1 MFSKGWSS
9 FYLSFTEKVLLTPLK
24 MMMTIYKLSWFLFV
38 GIQSSQFNSSALRLM
53 RFTIRRWLRRQLAKG
68 LTGVKQHPQPIS
80 DHEAACQQSTLS
92 FKYSCDF
99 LRKNRLN
106 AIQRPQ
112 SFHPTNHELKCKD
125 LTFYN
130 SSRYSL
136 ASLEPFPPDLEGL
149 WTKRA

>member
-1 MFSKGWSS
+1 
-9 FYLSFTEKVLLTPLK
+9 

-38 GIQSSQFNSSALRLM
+38 GIQSSQSNSSALRLLM
-53 RFTIRRWLRRQLAKG
+53 RFIIRRWLRRQLAKG
-68 LTGVKQHPQPIS
+68 LPGVKQHPQPIS
-80 DHEAACQQSTLS
+80 DLRLPATVHPLS

-112 SFHPTNHELKCKD
+112 SFHPTNHELKCKH

-136 ASLEPFPPDLEGL
+136 ASLEPFPPDLKACEQKGPSCVPIYS
-149 WTKRA
+149 A